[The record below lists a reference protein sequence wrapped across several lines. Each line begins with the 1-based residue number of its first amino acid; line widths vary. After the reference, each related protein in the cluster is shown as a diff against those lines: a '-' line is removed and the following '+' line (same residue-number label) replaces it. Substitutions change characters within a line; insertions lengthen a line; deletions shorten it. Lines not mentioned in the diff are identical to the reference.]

1 MIVVLDTNVIIS
13 GILKPYSKAAAI
25 LHLVADGTIRLA
37 YDLRLLSEY
46 RDVLSRS
53 KFNFAKENVEAF
65 LDQVEQEGLLAS
77 AKPLKIHLSDPDD
90 EPFLEA
96 ALSAGAE
103 AMISGN
109 KLHFPKKQYE
119 GVDPVRNSSGALNPA
134 GIILKSNPSAE
145 QRGIVSNGVK
155 RREKGND

>member
-25 LHLVADGTIRLA
+25 LHLVADGTIQLV
-37 YDLRLLSEY
+37 YELRLLVEY
-46 RDVLSRS
+46 WDVLSRP

-90 EPFLEA
+90 DGKGQGLC
-96 ALSAGAE
+96 
-103 AMISGN
+103 
-109 KLHFPKKQYE
+109 
-119 GVDPVRNSSGALNPA
+119 
-134 GIILKSNPSAE
+134 
-145 QRGIVSNGVK
+145 RGLCGG
-155 RREKGND
+155 E

>member
-46 RDVLSRS
+46 RDVLNRS
-53 KFNFAKENVEAF
+53 KLNFAKENVGAF

-90 EPFLEA
+90 EPFLEV

-119 GVDPVRNSSGALNPA
+119 GVEISSPA
-134 GIILKSNPSAE
+134 EFLEVMK
-145 QRGIVSNGVK
+145 
-155 RREKGND
+155 EKI